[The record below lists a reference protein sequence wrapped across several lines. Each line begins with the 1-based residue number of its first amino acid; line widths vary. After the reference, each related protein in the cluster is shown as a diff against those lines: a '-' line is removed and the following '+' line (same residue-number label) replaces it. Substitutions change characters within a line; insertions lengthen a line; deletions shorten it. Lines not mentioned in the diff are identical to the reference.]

1 MTKIHLI
8 ILLIRQAFFGIETPQ
23 PVNHQ
28 TNATAKSVSG
38 HKNVIPPSNVGP
50 ISSIE
55 VSKNFKIPSNTAPDV
70 ASSDVAIKGSF
81 SPRYNSV
88 KSVINK
94 EGILSDKSNSP
105 SPQQSSTNIMSKN
118 NFSHSGTGQSFS
130 DNENPDTNKDLSNES
145 LQKMM
150 QSAKNAASKY
160 LNSWKRP
167 ENRREDK

>member
-1 MTKIHLI
+1 
-8 ILLIRQAFFGIETPQ
+8 
-23 PVNHQ
+23 
-28 TNATAKSVSG
+28 
-38 HKNVIPPSNVGP
+38 
-50 ISSIE
+50 
-55 VSKNFKIPSNTAPDV
+55 
-70 ASSDVAIKGSF
+70 
-81 SPRYNSV
+81 
-88 KSVINK
+88 
-94 EGILSDKSNSP
+94 
-105 SPQQSSTNIMSKN
+105 MSKN